1 MVEGS
6 EHSMK
11 AQDLLEHYA
20 QAWHEATCHP
30 FLDAVRDGTLS
41 WQAFATWL
49 TQDYLFVRDAL
60 SFQARLLARAPR
72 ADQAVL
78 ARGLVAIEAELG
90 WFEEQAERRGLDL
103 QAPRHPTS
111 AAYREFLLKFLEHE
125 PYPAAITALWA
136 LERAYLEAW
145 RGATPGHPEYR
156 EFVEHWTTPDF
167 AEYVAKL
174 EQAADRALEPGGER
188 ERVEAA
194 FLDVA
199 RLERDFWEMAFSGGK
214 RWP

>member
-1 MVEGS
+1 
-6 EHSMK
+6 MK
-11 AQDLLEHYA
+11 AQDLLELHA
-20 QAWHEATCHP
+20 PAWHEATHHP
-30 FLDAVRDGTLS
+30 FLEAVRDGTLS

-60 SFQARLLARAPR
+60 TFQARLLARAPR
-72 ADQAVL
+72 ADYAVL

-111 AAYREFLLKFLEHE
+111 ATYRVFLLNLKHE

-156 EFVEHWTTPDF
+156 EFVEHWTTPEF
-167 AEYVAKL
+167 ADYVTGL
-174 EQAADRALEPGGER
+174 EGSAGSALEAGGER
-188 ERVEAA
+188 EQEQAEAA
-194 FLDVA
+194 FLEVT
-199 RLERDFWEMAFSGGK
+199 RLEKDFWEMAWTVTPQETGDIG
-214 RWP
+214 

>member
-1 MVEGS
+1 MKAQD
-6 EHSMK
+6 SMK
-11 AQDLLEHYA
+11 AQDLLEHHA
-20 QAWHEATCHP
+20 PVWREATRHP

-49 TQDYLFVRDAL
+49 AHDYLFVRDVL
-60 SFQARLLARAPR
+60 SCQARLLTRAPR
-72 ADQAVL
+72 TDQAVL
-78 ARGLVAIEAELG
+78 ARGLVAIEAELS

-111 AAYREFLLKFLEHE
+111 AAYRVFLLNIEHE

-156 EFVEHWTTPDF
+156 KFVEHWTTPDF
-167 AEYVAKL
+167 AEYVTEL
-174 EQAADRALEPGGER
+174 EQAADRALGSGDER

-199 RLERDFWEMAFSGGK
+199 RLERDFWEMAFSGGEALALAH
-214 RWP
+214 

>member
-1 MVEGS
+1 
-6 EHSMK
+6 MK

-20 QAWHEATCHP
+20 PAWREATRHP

-49 TQDYLFVRDAL
+49 TQDYLFVRDVL
-60 SFQARLLARAPR
+60 IFQARLLARAPR
-72 ADQAVL
+72 TDQAPL

-90 WFEEQAERRGLDL
+90 WFEEQAEQRGLDL

-111 AAYREFLLKFLEHE
+111 AAYREFLLRFLEHE

-145 RGATPGHPEYR
+145 RSATPGHLEYR

-167 AEYVAKL
+167 AEYVAEL
-174 EQAADRALEPGGER
+174 EQAADRALEPDGER

-199 RLERDFWEMAFSGGK
+199 RLERDFWEKASQGESAGPSLWH
-214 RWP
+214 RS

>member
-1 MVEGS
+1 MKAQD
-6 EHSMK
+6 SMK
-11 AQDLLEHYA
+11 AQDLLEHHA
-20 QAWHEATCHP
+20 PAWHEATRHP

-41 WQAFATWL
+41 WEAFATWL
-49 TQDYLFVRDAL
+49 TQDYLFAHDAL
-60 SFQARLLARAPR
+60 IFQARLLARAPR
-72 ADQAVL
+72 ADQVVL

-90 WFEEQAERRGLDL
+90 WFEEQVERWGLDL
-103 QAPRHPTS
+103 RAPRHPTG
-111 AAYREFLLKFLEHE
+111 AAYREFLLRFLEHE

-145 RGATPGHPEYR
+145 RGATPSHPEYR

-167 AEYVAKL
+167 AEYVAEL
-174 EQAADRALEPGGER
+174 EQAADRALEPGSER

-214 RWP
+214 R

>member
-1 MVEGS
+1 
-6 EHSMK
+6 MK
-11 AQDLLEHYA
+11 AQDLLEQHA
-20 QAWHEATCHP
+20 PAWREATRHP
-30 FLDAVRDGTLS
+30 FLDAVHDGTLS
-41 WQAFATWL
+41 RQAFATWL
-49 TQDYLFVRDAL
+49 AQDYLFVRDVL
-60 SFQARLLARAPR
+60 GCQARLLTRAPR

-111 AAYREFLLKFLEHE
+111 AAYRVFLLNLKHE

-145 RGATPGHPEYR
+145 KGATPGHPEYR

-167 AEYVAKL
+167 AEYVAGL
-174 EQAADRALEPGGER
+174 EQAADRALGPGDER

-199 RLERDFWEMAFSGGK
+199 RLERDFWEVVFSEGK